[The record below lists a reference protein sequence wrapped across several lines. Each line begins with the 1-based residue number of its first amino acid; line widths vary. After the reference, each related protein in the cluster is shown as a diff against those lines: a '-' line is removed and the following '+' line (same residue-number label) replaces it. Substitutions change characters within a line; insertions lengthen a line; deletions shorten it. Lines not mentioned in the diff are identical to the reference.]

1 MTLRRR
7 LLWSTAALLVV
18 AFGIQLAFVLGVGE
32 HPLSDVVN
40 VYRLRHVGPGAL
52 PYLDR
57 PMEYPVLI
65 GFTLYGAA
73 VVAWSSVSVFVVTA
87 LLTGS
92 LALVATVLLGDRAGA
107 RAWRWALAPPLAL
120 YVFQNWDLL
129 AIVPMIVGIL
139 AFERRRDGLS
149 GGALAFGAAAKL
161 FPAVLLP
168 PLLAVRLAERDR
180 RGTLRLVVGAAV
192 VSGAINLPVLLAS
205 PSGWWSPFRFQSA
218 RRATWGSVW
227 SYAFKLPGV
236 HGLVAGQAASA
247 ANAVSLAVL
256 GIGLGWLVMR
266 AWRHALAPAAVAA
279 AAVAIFVL
287 SNKVYSPTYDLWLV
301 PFFVLLALPRRL
313 WVTFCALD
321 LAVYLTVYGYFQG
334 LHSVEF
340 VHAVLPTLVFAR
352 AGVLIAVIWL
362 ATRAPPRARGG
373 TPDAAARPPVTS
385 VG

>member
-18 AFGIQLAFVLGVGE
+18 AFGIQLAFVLGVGK

-92 LALVATVLLGDRAGA
+92 LALVATVLLDDRAGA

-168 PLLAVRLAERDR
+168 PLVAVRLAERDR
-180 RGTLRLVVGAAV
+180 RGALRLVMGAAV
-192 VSGAINLPVLLAS
+192 VFGAINLPVLLAS

-218 RRATWGSVW
+218 RHATWGSVW
-227 SYAFKLPGV
+227 SYAFELPGV
-236 HGLVAGQAASA
+236 HGLVVGNPASA

-256 GIGLGWLVMR
+256 GVGLGWLTLR
-266 AWRHALAPAAVAA
+266 AWRRALSPAAIGA

-301 PFFVLLALPRRL
+301 PLFVLLALPRRL

-334 LHSVEF
+334 LHSVGF
-340 VHAVLPTLVFAR
+340 VHAVLPPLVFAR
-352 AGVLIAVIWL
+352 AGVLIAVVWL
-362 ATRAPPRARGG
+362 ATRAPLRARGG
-373 TPDAAARPPVTS
+373 PPDAAARPPVSS